1 MSSSTAALEPTFY
14 DSHHAAYGQPNSRHD
29 DISVV
34 QPTFYDSHHAAYGQP
49 NSINNALRDIYVKQI
64 KASEEILQLCWR
76 AIRAIKAQHPNG
88 PEMDANI
95 APVIAIVRQQAT
107 IENEARAS
115 YEALP
120 DWLSK

>member
-14 DSHHAAYGQPNSRHD
+14 DSHHAAYGQP
-29 DISVV
+29 I
-34 QPTFYDSHHAAYGQP
+34 
-49 NSINNALRDIYVKQI
+49 SINNALRDIYVKQI

-76 AIRAIKAQHPNG
+76 AIQAIKAQHPNG

-107 IENEARAS
+107 IENEARAN

-120 DWLSK
+120 G